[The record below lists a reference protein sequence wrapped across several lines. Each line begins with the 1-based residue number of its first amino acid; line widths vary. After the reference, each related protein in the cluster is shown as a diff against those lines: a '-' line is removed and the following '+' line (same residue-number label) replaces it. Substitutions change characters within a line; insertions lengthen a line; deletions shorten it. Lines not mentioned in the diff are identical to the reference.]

1 MRYKIEELKDITDS
15 REIMQST
22 PNGFSKYM
30 MYIIIALLTLVIAW
44 STIAKKEITVRAS
57 GVVKPSEE
65 TYKIASGATGSVTTV
80 NLKEGL
86 EVKKGDTLVVVNG
99 EEYELQQSVLQEALD
114 KKEKELKAVK
124 SLKSSVADGT
134 NYLSQDDEVES
145 NYYKKYELYTQNLSN
160 YSKQGASAETQLS
173 NIRAKIDDLNLLLKS
188 IQEEKNYF
196 SKDHYMYYQYV
207 DYEMTLNQYKD
218 QISSYENQIKEL
230 ESKRVDTSSV
240 VVETQSETTEEDI
253 TDEDTTQNVNLAE
266 ENNKA
271 IDAEIKTLNNSIDSV
286 KSEIEKYKNSQK
298 STITSNIAQNEQSL
312 KEGSVSTN
320 SSTYKEQYLTELD
333 SSISALED
341 SIQEIKMN
349 LELATTK
356 VEATTIKAEY
366 DGVIN
371 IINEIKVGD
380 YIQNGTQIASI
391 VPNKN
396 TNYMAEVYIENQNF
410 GEISEGENVILEF
423 VALPQSEYG
432 TIKST
437 LQNISVDAKV
447 SEEQGTSYYTGACA
461 INETSMK
468 NKKGNAVDIKNG
480 MLVQARIINREISY
494 FRYFL
499 EKINILD

>member
-30 MYIIIALLTLVIAW
+30 MYIIITLLTLVIAW
-44 STIAKKEITVRAS
+44 SIVAKKEITVRAS
-57 GVVKPSEE
+57 GVVKPLEE

-99 EEYELQQSVLQEALD
+99 EEYELQQSVLQETLD

-124 SLKSSVADGT
+124 SLKKSVMDGT
-134 NYLSQDDEVES
+134 NYLSQEDEVES
-145 NYYKKYELYTQNLSN
+145 SYYKKYELYTQTLNN

-207 DYEMTLNQYKD
+207 DYEMTLKQYKD
-218 QISSYENQIKEL
+218 RISSYENQIKEL
-230 ESKRVDTSSV
+230 ESKKVDTSLQS
-240 VVETQSETTEEDI
+240 VETQSENADEE
-253 TDEDTTQNVNLAE
+253 TTQNANLAE

-320 SSTYKEQYLTELD
+320 NSTYKQQYLTELD

-349 LELATTK
+349 LELATSK
-356 VEATTIKAEY
+356 VESTSIKAEY

-447 SEEQGTSYYTGACA
+447 SEEQGASYYTGTCA